1 MKPDHVQAEYKPQLF
16 RDASWGLCMAGL
28 TFFMLP
34 RSPTHLTDCRK
45 NKGSTMASS
54 SAKLNLTKSKSR
66 AEIQLLQRLDP
77 TIPVTCS
84 ADLCEN
90 HQGMSMSA
98 PPAPR
103 ASPKAIPHKK
113 PQVKTSIR
121 KQGSMGF
128 QCARKQ
134 GRGREHTLSWSVLPH
149 LPLMATAEPLRWC
162 DELHKKQSTS
172 ENRRKN
178 DEGGFL
184 GGRWW
189 RKSLTSLEM
198 L

>member
-1 MKPDHVQAEYKPQLF
+1 
-16 RDASWGLCMAGL
+16 MAGL

-90 HQGMSMSA
+90 HQGMTTSA
-98 PPAPR
+98 PLPHEHLQKQYHTK
-103 ASPKAIPHKK
+103 SPKSK
-113 PQVKTSIR
+113 PR
-121 KQGSMGF
+121 
-128 QCARKQ
+128 
-134 GRGREHTLSWSVLPH
+134 L
-149 LPLMATAEPLRWC
+149 
-162 DELHKKQSTS
+162 
-172 ENRRKN
+172 ENREAWDFNVRGN
-178 DEGGFL
+178 RGEGENTPCPDLCFH
-184 GGRWW
+184 
-189 RKSLTSLEM
+189 TSP
-198 L
+198 